1 MQYAKSKMTKDEALD
16 QLKFDIDMLLFDPLT
31 GDDIH
36 PSCLNE
42 MNKNA
47 YECDLFCIEL
57 LTKYETLEKAFD
69 EACKTNAKLAN
80 DIVGL
85 NRSDKSIKHNAQ
97 SYKEMLLKK
106 YAKKEG

>member
-1 MQYAKSKMTKDEALD
+1 MQYAKSKMTKDEALN
-16 QLKFDIDMLLFDPLT
+16 QLKFDIDMLLFDPMT
-31 GDDIH
+31 GEVKEPNSLYD
-36 PSCLNE
+36 

-57 LTKYETLEKAFD
+57 LTKYEALEKAFD

-106 YAKKEG
+106 YTKEEE